1 MKGRFNLPFALEV
14 ITLKVLSVTGAVD
27 PKQVQKTMIHEHLV
41 FDLSGVRQEEDKDS
55 KLQDTH
61 ILDQEIQMLK
71 ESGCNTIVEVSNLGM
86 GRDAKALHHIAK
98 KHDLV
103 IVASTGFYK
112 ESVYPAFVFEKSA
125 EELADMMI
133 REITIGMDDTE
144 IKAGLI
150 SEIGSSLNEI
160 TPTEQKVFQA
170 SIMAHKKTGAP
181 ISTHCEI
188 GTMGKGQLEIFQ
200 RNEVNMKQI
209 SFGHQDLNTDI
220 EEQLLLLKSGA
231 FIQFDTVGKNS
242 YRKDSE
248 KVENLLILLDHG
260 FEDQIMLSC
269 DITRNSH
276 LKANGGHG
284 YNHLFESFIP
294 ALLNSGITNEII
306 EKMLIQNPRK
316 FLAF

>member
-1 MKGRFNLPFALEV
+1 LKGRFNLPFPLGV
-14 ITLKVLSVTGAVD
+14 MTLKILSVTGAID
-27 PKQVQKTMIHEHLV
+27 PQQVQKTMIHEHLV
-41 FDLSGVRQEEDKDS
+41 FDLSGVRQEVDQDS
-55 KLQDTH
+55 KLEETPT
-61 ILDQEIQMLK
+61 LDREIVILK

-86 GRDAKALHHIAK
+86 GRDAKALYHIAK
-98 KHDLV
+98 KHDFV

-125 EELADMMI
+125 EELADIMI
-133 REITIGMDDTE
+133 REITEGMDDTD

-160 TPTEQKVFQA
+160 TATEQKVFQA

-200 RNEVNMKQI
+200 RNDVNMNQI

-220 EEQLLLLKSGA
+220 EEQLLLLNSGA
-231 FIQFDTVGKNS
+231 YIQFDTIGKNS
-242 YRKDSE
+242 YRKDSD
-248 KVENLLILLDHG
+248 KVDNLLVLLDRG

-269 DITRNSH
+269 DITRKSH
-276 LKANGGHG
+276 LKAQGGHG

-294 ALLNSGITNEII
+294 ALIKSGVANEII
-306 EKMLIQNPRK
+306 EKMLIHNPRK

>member
-1 MKGRFNLPFALEV
+1 MTMKV
-14 ITLKVLSVTGAVD
+14 HSVTGSID
-27 PKQVQKTMIHEHLV
+27 SQQVQKTMIHEHLV
-41 FDLSGVRQEEDKDS
+41 FDLSGVRQEVDQDSRLED
-55 KLQDTH
+55 TP
-61 ILDQEIQMLK
+61 ILDREIQILK

-86 GRDAKALHHIAK
+86 GRDAKALYHIAK

-125 EELADMMI
+125 EELAEIMI
-133 REITIGMDDTE
+133 REIKEGMDDTD

-150 SEIGSSLNEI
+150 SEIGSSLNKI
-160 TPTEQKVFQA
+160 TATEQKVFQA

-200 RNEVNMKQI
+200 RNEVNMNQI

-220 EEQLLLLKSGA
+220 EEQLLLLNSGA
-231 FIQFDTVGKNS
+231 YIQFDTIGKNS
-242 YRKDSE
+242 YRKDSD
-248 KVENLLILLDHG
+248 KVDNLLVLLDRG

-269 DITRNSH
+269 DITRKSH
-276 LKANGGHG
+276 LKAHGGHG

-294 ALLNSGITNEII
+294 ALVNSGVTKEII
-306 EKMLIQNPRK
+306 ENMFIHNPRK

>member
-1 MKGRFNLPFALEV
+1 MTMKV
-14 ITLKVLSVTGAVD
+14 HSVTGSID
-27 PKQVQKTMIHEHLV
+27 SQQVQKTMIHEHLV
-41 FDLSGVRQEEDKDS
+41 FDLSGVRQEVDQDSRLED
-55 KLQDTH
+55 TP
-61 ILDQEIQMLK
+61 ILDREIQILK

-86 GRDAKALHHIAK
+86 GRDAKALYHIAK

-125 EELADMMI
+125 EELAEIMI
-133 REITIGMDDTE
+133 REIKEGMDDTD

-150 SEIGSSLNEI
+150 SEIGSSLNKI
-160 TPTEQKVFQA
+160 TATEQKVFQA

-200 RNEVNMKQI
+200 RNEVNMNQI

-220 EEQLLLLKSGA
+220 EEQLLLLNSGA
-231 FIQFDTVGKNS
+231 YIQFDTIGKNS
-242 YRKDSE
+242 YRKDSD
-248 KVENLLILLDHG
+248 KVDNLLVLLDRG

-269 DITRNSH
+269 DITRKSH
-276 LKANGGHG
+276 LKAHGGHG

-294 ALLNSGITNEII
+294 ALVNSGVTKEII
-306 EKMLIQNPRK
+306 EKMFIHNPRK

>member
-1 MKGRFNLPFALEV
+1 MKV
-14 ITLKVLSVTGAVD
+14 HSVTGTMD
-27 PKQVQKTMIHEHLV
+27 PNQVQKTMIHEHLV

-55 KLQDTH
+55 RLEDTP
-61 ILDQEIQMLK
+61 ILDQEIQLLK
-71 ESGCNTIVEVSNLGM
+71 DSGCNTIVEVSNIGM
-86 GRDAKALHHIAK
+86 GRDAKALYHIAK

-103 IVASTGFYK
+103 VVASTGFYK

-125 EELADMMI
+125 EELAEIMI
-133 REITIGMDDTE
+133 REITVGMDDTD

-160 TPTEQKVFQA
+160 TLTEQKVFQA
-170 SIMAHKKTGAP
+170 SIIAHKQTGAP

-200 RNEVNMKQI
+200 RNDVNMNQI

-220 EEQLLLLKSGA
+220 EEQLLLLQSGA

-242 YRKDSE
+242 YRKDSD
-248 KVENLLILLDHG
+248 KVENLLVLLNQG
-260 FEDQIMLSC
+260 YEDQLMLSC
-269 DITRNSH
+269 DITRKSH

-284 YNHLFESFIP
+284 YHHLFESFIP
-294 ALLNSGITNEII
+294 ALLNRGVTNEII
-306 EKMLIQNPRK
+306 EKMLIHNPRK

>member
-1 MKGRFNLPFALEV
+1 MKV
-14 ITLKVLSVTGAVD
+14 HSVTGSID
-27 PKQVQKTMIHEHLV
+27 SQQVQKTMIHEHLV
-41 FDLSGVRQEEDKDS
+41 FDLSGVRQEVDQDSRLED
-55 KLQDTH
+55 TP
-61 ILDQEIQMLK
+61 ILDREIQILK

-86 GRDAKALHHIAK
+86 GRDAKALYHIAK

-125 EELADMMI
+125 EELAEIMI
-133 REITIGMDDTE
+133 REIKEGMDDTD

-150 SEIGSSLNEI
+150 SEIGSSLNKI
-160 TPTEQKVFQA
+160 TATEQKVFQA

-200 RNEVNMKQI
+200 RNEVNMNQI

-220 EEQLLLLKSGA
+220 EEQLLLLNSGA
-231 FIQFDTVGKNS
+231 YIQFDTIGKNS
-242 YRKDSE
+242 YRKDSD
-248 KVENLLILLDHG
+248 KVDNLLVLLDRG

-269 DITRNSH
+269 DITRKSH
-276 LKANGGHG
+276 LKAHGGHG

-294 ALLNSGITNEII
+294 ALVNSGVTKEII
-306 EKMLIQNPRK
+306 ENMFIHNPRK

>member
-1 MKGRFNLPFALEV
+1 MKV
-14 ITLKVLSVTGAVD
+14 HSVTGEKD
-27 PKQVQKTMIHEHLV
+27 PKQLQKTMIHEHLV
-41 FDLSGVRQEEDKDS
+41 FDLSGVRAEEDKDS
-55 KLQDTH
+55 TLEDTP

-71 ESGCNTIVEVSNLGM
+71 DSGCNTIIEVSNIGM
-86 GRDAKALHHIAK
+86 GRDAKALFNIAN

-125 EELADMMI
+125 EELADIMI
-133 REITIGMDDTE
+133 REVIVGMDDTD

-160 TPTEQKVFQA
+160 TLTEQKVFQA

-188 GTMGKGQLEIFQ
+188 GTMGKGQLDIFQ
-200 RNEVNMKQI
+200 RNDVEMNRI
-209 SFGHQDLNTDI
+209 SFGHQDLNTDV
-220 EEQLLLLKSGA
+220 EEQLLLLQSGA
-231 FIQFDTVGKNS
+231 YIQFDTVGKNK
-242 YRKDSE
+242 YRKDSD
-248 KVENLLILLDHG
+248 KVENLLVLLDRG

-269 DITRNSH
+269 DITRKSH
-276 LKANGGHG
+276 LKAHGGHG

-294 ALLNSGITNEII
+294 ALLNNGVTNEII
-306 EKMLIQNPRK
+306 EKMLIHNPRK

>member
-1 MKGRFNLPFALEV
+1 LKGRFNLPF
-14 ITLKVLSVTGAVD
+14 TLGVMTMKVHSVTGSID
-27 PKQVQKTMIHEHLV
+27 SQQVQKTMIHEHLV
-41 FDLSGVRQEEDKDS
+41 FDLSGVRQEVDQDSRLED
-55 KLQDTH
+55 TP
-61 ILDQEIQMLK
+61 ILDREIQILK

-86 GRDAKALHHIAK
+86 GRDAKALYHIAK

-125 EELADMMI
+125 EELAEIMI
-133 REITIGMDDTE
+133 REIKEGMDDTD

-150 SEIGSSLNEI
+150 SEIGSSLNKI
-160 TPTEQKVFQA
+160 TATEQKVFQA

-200 RNEVNMKQI
+200 RNEVNMNQI

-220 EEQLLLLKSGA
+220 EEQLLLLNSGA
-231 FIQFDTVGKNS
+231 YIQFDTIGKNS
-242 YRKDSE
+242 YRKDSD
-248 KVENLLILLDHG
+248 KVDNLLVLLDRG

-269 DITRNSH
+269 DITRKSH
-276 LKANGGHG
+276 LKAHGGHG

-294 ALLNSGITNEII
+294 ALVNSGVTKEII
-306 EKMLIQNPRK
+306 ENMFIHNPRK

>member
-1 MKGRFNLPFALEV
+1 M
-14 ITLKVLSVTGAVD
+14 TLKLHSVTGTID
-27 PKQVQKTMIHEHLV
+27 QQQVQKTMIHEHLV
-41 FDLSGVRQEEDKDS
+41 FDLSGVRQEEDQDS
-55 KLQDTH
+55 RLEDTH
-61 ILDQEIQMLK
+61 DLDREIQILK
-71 ESGCNTIVEVSNLGM
+71 ESGCNTIVEVSNIGM
-86 GRDAKALHHIAK
+86 GRDAKALYNIAK

-112 ESVYPAFVFEKSA
+112 ESVYPAIVFEKSA
-125 EELADMMI
+125 EELADIMI
-133 REITIGMDDTE
+133 REITDGMDDTD

-160 TPTEQKVFQA
+160 TATEQKVFQA

-200 RNEVNMKQI
+200 RNEVNINQI
-209 SFGHQDLNTDI
+209 SFGHQDLNTDT
-220 EEQLLLLKSGA
+220 EEQLLLLNSGA
-231 FIQFDTVGKNS
+231 YIQFDTIGKNS
-242 YRKDSE
+242 YRKDSD
-248 KVENLLILLDHG
+248 KVDNLLVLLDRG

-269 DITRNSH
+269 DITRKSH
-276 LKANGGHG
+276 LKAHGGHG

-294 ALLNSGITNEII
+294 ALVNSGVTNEIL
-306 EKMLIQNPRK
+306 EKMLIHNPRK

>member
-1 MKGRFNLPFALEV
+1 MKV
-14 ITLKVLSVTGAVD
+14 HSVTGTVD
-27 PKQVQKTMIHEHLV
+27 PQQVQKTMIHEHLV
-41 FDLSGVRQEEDKDS
+41 FDLSGVRQEVDKDS
-55 KLQDTH
+55 KLEDTP
-61 ILDQEIQMLK
+61 ILDREIQMLK
-71 ESGCNTIVEVSNLGM
+71 DSGCNTIVEVSNMGM
-86 GRDAKALHHIAK
+86 GRDAKALYHIAK

-133 REITIGMDDTE
+133 REITEGMDDTD

-170 SIMAHKKTGAP
+170 SIMAHKMTGAP

-200 RNEVNMKQI
+200 RYEVNLKQI
-209 SFGHQDLNTDI
+209 SFGHQDLNTDL
-220 EEQLLLLKSGA
+220 EEQLLLLQSGA
-231 FIQFDTVGKNS
+231 YIQFDTIGKNS
-242 YRKDSE
+242 YRKDSD
-248 KVENLLILLDHG
+248 KVDNLLVLLDRG
-260 FEDQIMLSC
+260 YQDQIMLSC

-294 ALLNSGITNEII
+294 ALLKSGVTNEII
-306 EKMLIQNPRK
+306 EKMLIHNPRK
-316 FLAF
+316 FIAF

>member
-1 MKGRFNLPFALEV
+1 MKGRFNLPF
-14 ITLKVLSVTGAVD
+14 TLGVMTMKVHSVTGSID
-27 PKQVQKTMIHEHLV
+27 SQQVQKTMIHEHLV
-41 FDLSGVRQEEDKDS
+41 FDLSGVRQEVDQDSRLED
-55 KLQDTH
+55 TP
-61 ILDQEIQMLK
+61 ILDREIQILK

-86 GRDAKALHHIAK
+86 GRDAKALYHIAK

-112 ESVYPAFVFEKSA
+112 ESVYPTFVFEKSA
-125 EELADMMI
+125 EELAEIMI
-133 REITIGMDDTE
+133 REIKDGMDDTD

-150 SEIGSSLNEI
+150 SEIGSSLNKI
-160 TPTEQKVFQA
+160 TATEQKVFQA

-200 RNEVNMKQI
+200 RNEVNMNQI

-220 EEQLLLLKSGA
+220 EEQLLLLNSGA
-231 FIQFDTVGKNS
+231 YIQFDTIGKNS
-242 YRKDSE
+242 YRKDSD
-248 KVENLLILLDHG
+248 KVDNLLVLLDRG

-269 DITRNSH
+269 DITRKSH
-276 LKANGGHG
+276 LKAHGGHG

-294 ALLNSGITNEII
+294 ALVNSGVTKEII
-306 EKMLIQNPRK
+306 EKMFIHNPRK

>member
-1 MKGRFNLPFALEV
+1 MKV
-14 ITLKVLSVTGAVD
+14 HSVTGSID
-27 PKQVQKTMIHEHLV
+27 SQQVQKTMIHEHLV
-41 FDLSGVRQEEDKDS
+41 FDLSGVRQEVDQDSRLED
-55 KLQDTH
+55 TP
-61 ILDQEIQMLK
+61 ILDREIQILK

-86 GRDAKALHHIAK
+86 GRDAKALYHIAK

-125 EELADMMI
+125 EELAEIMI
-133 REITIGMDDTE
+133 REIKDGMDDTD

-150 SEIGSSLNEI
+150 SEIGSSLNKI
-160 TPTEQKVFQA
+160 TATEQKVFQA

-200 RNEVNMKQI
+200 RNEVNMNQI

-220 EEQLLLLKSGA
+220 EEQLLLLNSGA
-231 FIQFDTVGKNS
+231 YIQFDTIGKNS
-242 YRKDSE
+242 YRKDSD
-248 KVENLLILLDHG
+248 KVDNLLVLLDRG

-269 DITRNSH
+269 DITRKSH
-276 LKANGGHG
+276 LKAHGGHG

-294 ALLNSGITNEII
+294 VLVNSGVTKEII
-306 EKMLIQNPRK
+306 EKMFIHNPRK